1 MPAPRFSV
9 VIPTRNRART
19 LARALRTCLDQDFE
33 DFEVVVSDNFSTPE
47 TRRVV
52 EECGDRRVRYV
63 RTPADLAMTDSWEFA
78 VGQAAG
84 EYVTVVGD
92 DDGLLG
98 HGLAEAD
105 RILRLA
111 DMPALRWEPVLY
123 NWPDVSPRGSSRPG
137 DLLVPLRL
145 EGAHH
150 AVFRYDSAP
159 RIRAAADGAISY
171 AELPMIYCSLV
182 RADVLRKL
190 RRQAGRVFK
199 GRAPDV
205 YAAFAVAHA
214 AGSYYATVAPLGIA
228 GTSGHSTGLACVAGK
243 GRTAIAADFRR
254 GNEAAGIVAH
264 PAVPDL
270 PALACYTAEAF
281 LHAREALFAHDPS
294 LAPDRRRFTANAL
307 REVRVEGDEWRLV
320 LSECRRA
327 LADDPAL
334 VGWFDREYGGR
345 PAPRPDPAGQTRRRF
360 GGTYLC
366 LDAAEFGVAD
376 VAGAARLCEQL
387 LGYRRDRLNPRLA
400 EAPTGGEPLSEL
412 QEKEAVIQSLDG
424 AVKALNVGLRAKDA
438 AIAELRSALKQRDE
452 YIRALEE
459 FRGRVRRPVR
469 LGLPHLFRKAV
480 RRFAGGGRNAAP

>member
-1 MPAPRFSV
+1 
-9 VIPTRNRART
+9 
-19 LARALRTCLDQDFE
+19 
-33 DFEVVVSDNFSTPE
+33 
-47 TRRVV
+47 
-52 EECGDRRVRYV
+52 
-63 RTPADLAMTDSWEFA
+63 MTDSWEFA
-78 VGQAAG
+78 VAQAAG

-105 RILRLA
+105 RVLRLA
-111 DMPALRWEPVLY
+111 DMPALRWEPALF
-123 NWPDVSPRGSSRPG
+123 NWPDLAPRGSSRPG

-182 RADVLRKL
+182 RSDVLKKL

-205 YAAFAVAHA
+205 YGAFAVAHA

-254 GNEAAGIVAH
+254 SNEAAGIVAH

-281 LHAREALFAHDPS
+281 LHAREALFADDPS

-307 REVRVEGDEWRLV
+307 REVRAEGEEEWRLV
-320 LSECRRA
+320 LAECRRA

-334 VGWFDREYGGR
+334 VDWFDREYGGR
-345 PAPRPDPAGQTRRRF
+345 PAPRPAPAGQARRRF
-360 GGTYLC
+360 GGTYVC

-376 VAGAARLCEQL
+376 VAGAARLCEMI

-400 EAPTGGEPLSEL
+400 EASAGEAPLSEL

-424 AVKALNVGLRAKDA
+424 AVKALNAGLLAKDA
-438 AIAELRSALKQRDE
+438 AIQELHRALKHRDG
-452 YIRALEE
+452 YARALEE
-459 FRGRVRRPVR
+459 FRARVRRPFR

-480 RRFAGGGRNAAP
+480 RRVAGGGRQDPAA